1 MKKFIY
7 EVIENTC
14 EHCPY
19 IMCDD
24 EWDSY
29 TCKLTGHIVTNERRL
44 YRKGWPPIPDFCPL
58 PEEEH
63 EIEDFIEP
71 DHSPISESE

>member
-1 MKKFIY
+1 MKKLIH

-14 EHCPY
+14 KCCPY
-19 IMCDD
+19 IMDD
-24 EWDSY
+24 GEWDY
-29 TCKLTGHIVTNERRL
+29 TCKLTGHIITNDLRL
-44 YRKGWPPIPDFCPL
+44 DKKGWPPIPDFCPL